1 MSRTSFAKSNSFTAN
16 SFSHDELFK
25 LIGKDHVSW
34 HSGIPG
40 FGIRT
45 HASGRQS
52 WIVFTR
58 IKRKVTRVSLGSVKI
73 VTEHQARTAAMTI
86 VYEAK
91 TGSDPLA
98 TKRTKRAMPTFPAF
112 LAADERWG
120 IRTWQP
126 STIRTYCSYR
136 DNHLLPAFGHL
147 YVDQIT
153 QGMVYD
159 WFCKLSQT
167 ARGAANRSLEILRA
181 AFERAIGWG
190 LKLPQGNPCKGITR
204 NRQKAYS
211 RVLRDDE
218 LIRIGATL
226 DALQRAHPVRVSA
239 LRLLMLTGC
248 RHGEILNLRWEQ
260 VAGSRLNLTKSKTG
274 PRGVQLG
281 DATTA
286 ALRLVPRHPTSP
298 WLFPQAK
305 DPTKPIPSV
314 GAFWHKVVLKR
325 AKVKP
330 LRIHDLR
337 HNYASHAAI
346 LKENTIT
353 IAQLLGHSSTDN
365 THRYMHLADKPIRDA
380 ADLVCGIIANALE
393 GVG

>member
-1 MSRTSFAKSNSFTAN
+1 MSRTSFAKSNSFTGN
-16 SFSHDELFK
+16 SFSSDELFK

-45 HASGRQS
+45 HRSGRQS

-58 IKRKVTRVSLGSVKI
+58 IKGKVTRVSLGSVRI

-98 TKRTKRAMPTFPAF
+98 PKRTKRAMPTFPAF
-112 LAADERWG
+112 VAADELWG
-120 IRTWQP
+120 MRTWQP

-167 ARGAANRSLEILRA
+167 TRGAANRALEILRA
-181 AFERAIGWG
+181 AFERAIQWG

-204 NRQKAYS
+204 NRQKAYT

-218 LIRIGATL
+218 LIRIGAAL
-226 DALQRAHPVRVSA
+226 DALHRVYPLQTTA

-260 VAGSRLNLTKSKTG
+260 IAGSRLNLTKSKTG

-281 DATTA
+281 DATAA

-314 GAFWHKVVLKR
+314 GEFWHKVVLKR

-353 IAQLLGHSSTDN
+353 IAQLLGHSGTDN